1 MMTEDRGE
9 ALALLRLMAEWGADE
24 AILSAPVC
32 RLASPSA
39 VSAAISAEPSV
50 PVPLRPATAAAA
62 ASVPSGTPASRA
74 ASLAAAAGDVATL
87 ASGIASAGLLSIAD
101 TAAHCLLGDGPLDA
115 SLMLIADAPDDDDDR
130 AGRAFAGAAGALL
143 DRMLGSIGVA
153 RDQVR
158 VAFLSPWRPPGGRPL
173 NDTEI
178 GVCLPILRRHI
189 SLIAPARLLLIGPL
203 AARALLGRET
213 ARRRSSSP
221 AWTDVGV
228 ADAAPP
234 VPALLLPDLA
244 AVRSRA
250 AARRS
255 AWAAL
260 RLLRRTMDGA
270 ASATHPA
277 D

>member
-24 AILSAPVC
+24 AILPAPVC

-39 VSAAISAEPSV
+39 TTASEPAV
-50 PVPLRPATAAAA
+50 PVPLRPATAAVNAA
-62 ASVPSGTPASRA
+62 APSGTPAFRA
-74 ASLAAAAGDVATL
+74 ASLAAASGDVATL
-87 ASGIASAGLLSIAD
+87 AAGIASAGLLSIAG

-130 AGRAFAGAAGALL
+130 AGRAFAGGAGALL
-143 DRMLGSIGVA
+143 DQMLGSISIA

-158 VAFLSPWRPPGGRPL
+158 VGFLSPWRPPGGRPL

-178 GVCLPILRRHI
+178 GACLPILRRHI

-213 ARRRSSSP
+213 ARRRNSSP
-221 AWTDVGV
+221 AWTGIA
-228 ADAAPP
+228 ADEGAPP
-234 VPALLLPDLA
+234 VPALLLPDLT

-270 ASATHPA
+270 KPLTHPG